1 VPGLWGY
8 CPRLRLLTVMSIT
21 GKKGSLTYPRAV
33 HLLGYT
39 SSGRLTQGQDPCGHH
54 ELQEG
59 VVISALDGQPDPLVA
74 IDRDRSSFLFWRSF
88 PARLLGD
95 DIKMRLFLIGIRD
108 PVRPLTAL
116 WSW

>member
-1 VPGLWGY
+1 VGVLSETQAANSNVNNREKRFVDIPEG
-8 CPRLRLLTVMSIT
+8 
-21 GKKGSLTYPRAV
+21 RALARV
-33 HLLGYT
+33 HQH
-39 SSGRLTQGQDPCGHH
+39 SGRLTQGQDPCGHH

-59 VVISALDGQPDPLVA
+59 VVISALDGQPDPPPPA
-74 IDRDRSSFLFWRSF
+74 TIDRDRSSFLFWRSF
-88 PARLLGD
+88 PARLLGG